1 MKDHTTILLYIAKW
15 LTISIVIGVLVGSG
29 SAGFLF
35 ALSWATDYRESHEY
49 LVYFL
54 GLAGF
59 SVGLLYYYFG
69 KSVEGGNNLIIDEIQ
84 KPKRVIPFI
93 MAPFV
98 VFGTLVS
105 HLFGGSAGREGTA
118 VQMGATIADQL
129 VYPFLLKKE
138 DRKIL
143 LIAGVAAGFSSLFGT
158 PIAGAVFGLEVYI
171 IGRLRYHALF
181 PAFASAIIADFVA
194 RLWHAPH
201 THYDIGIIPPVS
213 ATNLLYSILAGA
225 AFGVCALCFS
235 KGIKVLGGFLTKV
248 IKYPPLKPLVG
259 GLLITGLFLIIKDN
273 RFLGLGL
280 PVIQSAFLTELNSYD
295 FALKM
300 LFTIITLAAGFKGG
314 EVTPLFFIG
323 AALGNALSPIFPDL
337 PMGLLA
343 GMGFIAV
350 FAGAANT
357 PLACI
362 IMGVELF
369 GGEGLTYFALACVTA
384 FLLSG
389 HSGIYKSQEIG
400 SSKSDGLKIFKGKR
414 LNDLANL

>member
-1 MKDHTTILLYIAKW
+1 MRNYSTIVLYLAKW
-15 LTISIVIGVLVGSG
+15 LIISVVIGVLVGTG

-35 ALSWATDYRESHEY
+35 ALSWVTDYRETHEY
-49 LVYFL
+49 LIYFL
-54 GLAGF
+54 GGAGF
-59 SVGLLYYYFG
+59 LVGLIYYYFG

-98 VFGTLVS
+98 VFGTLAS
-105 HLFGGSAGREGTA
+105 HLFGASAGREGTA

-129 VYPFLLKKE
+129 FYPFSLKKE

-143 LIAGVAAGFSSLFGT
+143 LIMGVAAGFSSLFGT

-171 IGRLRYHALF
+171 IGRVRYHAIF
-181 PAFASAIIADFVA
+181 PAIAAAIGADFVT
-194 RLWHAPH
+194 RLWNAPH
-201 THYDIGIIPPVS
+201 THYHLGFVPPLSVTTII
-213 ATNLLYSILAGA
+213 YSVLAGI
-225 AFGVCALCFS
+225 AFGVCALFFS
-235 KGIKVLGGFLTKV
+235 KGIQLLGSFFTKI

-259 GLLITGLFLIIKDN
+259 GLIITGLFLLFGNKY
-273 RFLGLGL
+273 LGLGL
-280 PVIQSAFLTELNSYD
+280 PIIQSAFLNKMNSYD

-300 LFTIITLAAGFKGG
+300 LFTIITLSTGFKGG

-337 PMGLLA
+337 PLGLLA

-369 GGEGLTYFALACVTA
+369 GGEGLTYFAITCVTA
-384 FLLSG
+384 YLFSG

-400 SSKSDGLKIFKGKR
+400 SSKSDRLMHQKGKR
-414 LNDLANL
+414 LNDLSNL

>member
-1 MKDHTTILLYIAKW
+1 MKEQSTIFLYIAKW
-15 LTISIVIGVLVGSG
+15 LAISIVIGVLVGSG

-35 ALSWATDYRESHEY
+35 ALSWATNYRESHEY
-49 LVYFL
+49 LIYFL
-54 GLAGF
+54 GIAGF
-59 SVGLLYYYFG
+59 SVGLIYYYFG

-98 VFGTLVS
+98 VFGTVVS

-129 VYPFLLKKE
+129 VYPFRLKKE

-201 THYDIGIIPPVS
+201 THYHIGFIPPIS
-213 ATNLLYSILAGA
+213 AENLLYSVLAGIV
-225 AFGVCALCFS
+225 FGVCALSFS
-235 KGIKVLGGFLTKV
+235 KGIKILGSFLSKI

-259 GLLITGLFLIIKDN
+259 GIVITGLFLIFGNKY
-273 RFLGLGL
+273 LGLGL
-280 PVIQSAFLTELNSYD
+280 PIIQSAFLTELNSYD

-323 AALGNALSPIFPDL
+323 AALGNALSPIFPEL
-337 PMGLLA
+337 PLGLLA

-369 GGEGLTYFALACVTA
+369 GGEGLTYFAIACVTA
-384 FLLSG
+384 YLVSG

-400 SSKSDGLKIFKGKR
+400 SSKSNTLAKHKGKR
-414 LNDLANL
+414 LNDLSNL

>member
-1 MKDHTTILLYIAKW
+1 LKEQSTIFLYIGKW
-15 LTISIVIGVLVGSG
+15 LAISIVIGVLVGSG

-35 ALSWATDYRESHEY
+35 ALSWVTEYRETHDY
-49 LVYFL
+49 LIYFL
-54 GLAGF
+54 GIAGF
-59 SVGLLYYYFG
+59 VVGLVYYYFG

-98 VFGTLVS
+98 IFGTLVS

-129 VYPFLLKKE
+129 FYPFRLKKE
-138 DRKIL
+138 DRKVL

-158 PIAGAVFGLEVYI
+158 PIAGAIFGLEVYI

-181 PAFASAIIADFVA
+181 PAFASAIIADFIA
-194 RLWHAPH
+194 RQWHAPH
-201 THYDIGIIPPVS
+201 THYDIGFIPPIN
-213 ATNLLYSILAGA
+213 AINLFYSVLAGI
-225 AFGVCALCFS
+225 AFGICALFFS
-235 KGIKVLGGFLTKV
+235 KGIKLLGVFFTKI
-248 IKYPPLKPLVG
+248 IKYPPLKPFFG
-259 GLLITGLFLIIKDN
+259 GLIIIGLFLIFGKDY
-273 RFLGLGL
+273 LGLGL
-280 PVIQSAFLTELNSYD
+280 PIIQSAFLEKMDSYS
-295 FALKM
+295 FAVKM
-300 LFTIITLAAGFKGG
+300 LFTIVTLAAGFKGG

-369 GGEGLTYFALACVTA
+369 GGEGLTYFAVACVTA
-384 FLLSG
+384 YLLSG

-400 SSKSDGLKIFKGKR
+400 SSKSDRLTQFKGKR